1 MRKPQKV
8 TIDADAFE
16 DFVDEYFRKRIRSIE
31 VLDAPDWRHPWR
43 TDLTWDYEGE
53 RWTAK
58 VWPGFC
64 LSGSGADPQVIVP
77 GTLVGLE
84 TRERLGIDLRKPEE
98 ESIEAYL
105 SESPRIPLP
114 PIKWRAIGTDAV
126 VVSGSAGEPVPEKFQ
141 KRGVMSPTEL
151 DTQGENGA
159 VVRVSG
165 LVEDR
170 RQARLLR
177 ACDLVLTHDRVRS
190 VVQPT
195 VVEGSVDVE
204 FSQIGTISRKGPWVE
219 VQRKFEP
226 PGAGIVDL
234 VLGAAADTG
243 RDELHLAT
251 LYLLSPEGEEP
262 GAVPDETWEPSAIYR
277 HRWNLQYRATYED
290 RIVEPTRISI
300 AVPQLGGGA
309 LGIRAQPIID
319 EINRKTAELE
329 AALRKVENV
338 GVFSRA

>member
-1 MRKPQKV
+1 MRKAQKV

-16 DFVDEYFRKRIRSIE
+16 DFVDEYFRKRVVSIE
-31 VLDAPDWRHPWR
+31 VLNTTDWRHPWQ

-53 RWTAK
+53 RWTAA

-64 LSGSGADPQVIVP
+64 VSGTGIDPQVIVP
-77 GTLVGLE
+77 GSLVGLE
-84 TRERLGIDLRKPEE
+84 TRTRLGLELRRPTEDP
-98 ESIEAYL
+98 IEAYL
-105 SESPRIPLP
+105 SESPRIALP
-114 PIKWRAIGTDAV
+114 PIKWRSIGTDAV
-126 VVSGSAGEPVPEKFQ
+126 VVSGSAGEPVPERFRR
-141 KRGVMSPTEL
+141 RGVMSPTEL
-151 DTQGENGA
+151 DTQGDNGA

-204 FSQIGTISRKGPWVE
+204 FSQIGTMSRKGPWVE
-219 VQRKFEP
+219 VQRQFEP

-234 VLGAAADTG
+234 VIGAAADTG
-243 RDELHLAT
+243 RDSLHLAT

-277 HRWNLQYRATYED
+277 HQWNLGYRATYED
-290 RIVEPTRISI
+290 RIVEPTRITI

-309 LGIRAQPIID
+309 LGIRAQPIVD
-319 EINRKTAELE
+319 ELNRRTAELE